1 MLYGGLEGQRSDQ
14 RGAQSDSWGQDEA
27 LGLEG
32 APEHWRVQSHMEVR
46 PGVAQLCPSDGHL
59 WVLIW

>member
-1 MLYGGLEGQRSDQ
+1 MLYWGLEGQ

-32 APEHWRVQSHMEVR
+32 APEHWRVQSHMEAR
-46 PGVAQLCPSDGHL
+46 PGAAQLLCPSDGHF
-59 WVLIW
+59 WVLSW